1 VFLLH
6 TIRIF
11 ARKHI
16 LLVGART
23 AVSYTNSQLSLVL
36 GLRSLII
43 LTIWEIWKERKNR
56 VFSRQSRSESGILS
70 GIHDEARHPPLVS
83 GGNKKLK
90 LLLPALPD
98 GEH

>member
-1 VFLLH
+1 MVPTRAQGRALI
-6 TIRIF
+6 TSSVN
-11 ARKHI
+11 KQ
-16 LLVGART
+16 G
-23 AVSYTNSQLSLVL
+23 QPSLVL

-70 GIHDEARHPPLVS
+70 RIQDEAHPPLVP
-83 GGNKKLK
+83 GGNKKLE

>member
-1 VFLLH
+1 V
-6 TIRIF
+6 
-11 ARKHI
+11 
-16 LLVGART
+16 
-23 AVSYTNSQLSLVL
+23 VL

-43 LTIWEIWKERKNR
+43 LTIREIWKERKNR

-70 GIHDEARHPPLVS
+70 GIQDEAHHPPLVP
-83 GGNKKLK
+83 GGNKKLE